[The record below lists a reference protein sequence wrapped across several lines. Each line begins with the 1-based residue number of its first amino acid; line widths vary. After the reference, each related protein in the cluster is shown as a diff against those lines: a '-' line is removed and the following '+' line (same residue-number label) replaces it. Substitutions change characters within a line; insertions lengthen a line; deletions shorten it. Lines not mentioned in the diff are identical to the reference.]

1 MRSKEELQKAIDL
14 YDKALKGDV
23 NANIKIWDFI
33 NENDR
38 KRGINNGYISK
49 TTDRSKKK
57 ARE

>member
-23 NANIKIWDFI
+23 NANIRIWDFI
-33 NENDR
+33 NENDT

-49 TTDRSKKK
+49 TTDRSKK
-57 ARE
+57 